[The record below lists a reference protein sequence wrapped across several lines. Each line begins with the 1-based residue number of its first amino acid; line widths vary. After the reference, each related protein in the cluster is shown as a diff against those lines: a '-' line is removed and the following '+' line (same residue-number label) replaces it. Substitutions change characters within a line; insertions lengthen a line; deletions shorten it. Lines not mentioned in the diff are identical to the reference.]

1 MQKDIQNKR
10 LKGQIG
16 EQLAAKYLQRQGL
29 EIIEHNYFQRSGEI
43 DIIATENNEIVF
55 VEVKTLNSEVLLQ
68 ITDTISS
75 LKKNRLM
82 KLAKVWLCKHN
93 LSEAKYRIDFFGL
106 VYRNSKIKKLVHIK
120 NAIY

>member
-1 MQKDIQNKR
+1 MLKVIQNKR
-10 LKGQIG
+10 LKGQLG
-16 EQLAAKYLQRQGL
+16 EQVAANYLHKQRL
-29 EIIEHNYFQRSGEI
+29 EIIELNYFQRSGEI
-43 DIIATENNEIVF
+43 DIIATENKEIVF
-55 VEVKTLNSEVLLQ
+55 VEVKTLNSEFLLQ

-82 KLAKVWLCKHN
+82 KLAKVWLFKHN

-106 VYRNSKIKKLVHIK
+106 VYRNTKIKKLVYIK